1 MAMADIDVRTEGIRT
16 AFAYNEAIKIDLGP
30 VQQFLTPSGCAS
42 DNLKGCVD
50 FRTVDRQASDELIKI
65 LTRADQLVKG
75 LRQGAKR
82 MADKYDQTDAEIAD
96 TMRSIS
102 PRETG
107 LPAADDHLLL
117 AQKVNDP
124 PPSA

>member
-1 MAMADIDVRTEGIRT
+1 MADIDVRTEGIRT
-16 AFAYNEAIKIDLGP
+16 AFAYNEAIRIDLGA
-30 VQQFLTPSGCAS
+30 VQQFLTPSGCSS

-50 FRTVDRQASDELIKI
+50 FRTADRQASDELIKI

-102 PRETG
+102 PREPG
-107 LPAADDHLLL
+107 LPVADDHLLL

-124 PPSA
+124 PHPA